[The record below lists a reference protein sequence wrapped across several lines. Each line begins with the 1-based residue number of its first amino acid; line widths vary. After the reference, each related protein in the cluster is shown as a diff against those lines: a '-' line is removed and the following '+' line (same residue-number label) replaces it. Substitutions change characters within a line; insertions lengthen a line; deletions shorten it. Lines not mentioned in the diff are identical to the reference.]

1 MRLPFSWFCQYRTG
15 TWRNMIFTEL
25 EKQEFEKYTKLYDFR
40 DCFQGKTFLITGSKG
55 IVGSGLMKWLL
66 YENQY
71 HNGNVRVIAST
82 RDKQQIPDYIED
94 KDNVI
99 FCTFGKEKEE
109 CEKEC
114 IDYIVHAAAPTSNK
128 VFLANP
134 VESMNVIIDGTK
146 RMLELAR
153 GKGSSMIYISS
164 EEVYGT
170 PHEENPISEDFVG
183 AIDSLSIRSCYP
195 LGKKAAELFCKSY
208 SVEYGV
214 NVSIIRPTVIL
225 GLWQP
230 YDSVKVEAEIL
241 RCILENKNLVMKSD
255 GSTKKSVVY
264 SLDVVSALL
273 MVLIKGNAGEAYNIT
288 NPDTFRSVR
297 ETAESMFRKYND
309 RVTIEYDIDPNSK
322 TAYLPKRMLNENIQK
337 CSELGWKPLADL
349 EYIYDIDIKRFQD

>member
-1 MRLPFSWFCQYRTG
+1 
-15 TWRNMIFTEL
+15 MIFSQL

-40 DCFQGKTFLITGSKG
+40 SLINGKTFLITGSKG

-71 HNGNVRVIAST
+71 RNCSARVIAST
-82 RDKQQIPDYIED
+82 RDKNTIPEYVTSD
-94 KDNVI
+94 DNVV
-99 FCTFGKEKEE
+99 FCTFGNEAAECANEE
-109 CEKEC
+109 
-114 IDYIVHAAAPTSNK
+114 INYIIHAAAPTSNK

-134 VESMNVIIDGTK
+134 VESLGVIIDGTK
-146 RMLELAR
+146 RMLELA
-153 GKGSSMIYISS
+153 KNKNSSMIYISS

-170 PHEENPISEDFVG
+170 PHEESPISESFVG
-183 AIDSLSIRSCYP
+183 AIDSLSVRSCYP
-195 LGKKAAELFCKSY
+195 LGKKVAELMCKSY

-264 SLDVVSALL
+264 SLDVISALL
-273 MVLIKGNAGEAYNIT
+273 TVLFNGNSGEAYNIT
-288 NPDTFRSVR
+288 NPETFRSVK
-297 ETAESMFRKYND
+297 ETAESMFQKYND
-309 RVTIEYDIDPNSK
+309 KVRIEYDIDPSTK
-322 TAYLPKRMLNENIQK
+322 TAYLPKRILNENIQK
-337 CSELGWKPLADL
+337 CSDLGWKPLADL
-349 EYIYDIDIKRFQD
+349 EYIYNIDIQRFR